1 MLAFSSPKSRTA
13 AHGGSC
19 RWVSLGFWVLM
30 CAGCTARSVG
40 TPQATLRS
48 YTKALADDDARAA
61 YQLFSPTL
69 QRSLPYEEFEKQWRE
84 NGSERALQ
92 RQQILAQLSSRS
104 SELTERAELRLS
116 QGSAVQLVAARTMV
130 GKSWQ
135 LVDANLQAVAAGSP
149 QDVLKL
155 LLLAVEKRNYPALLR
170 LLSTEE
176 RKALEAQLSERI
188 DRLRAA
194 LVKPTIDVRGDR
206 ARIEYDPRFF
216 VDLVREGDSWRIAD
230 LN

>member
-1 MLAFSSPKSRTA
+1 
-13 AHGGSC
+13 
-19 RWVSLGFWVLM
+19 
-30 CAGCTARSVG
+30 
-40 TPQATLRS
+40 
-48 YTKALADDDARAA
+48 
-61 YQLFSPTL
+61 
-69 QRSLPYEEFEKQWRE
+69 
-84 NGSERALQ
+84 
-92 RQQILAQLSSRS
+92 
-104 SELTERAELRLS
+104 
-116 QGSAVQLVAARTMV
+116 MV

-194 LVKPTIDVRGDR
+194 LVKPTIEVRGDR